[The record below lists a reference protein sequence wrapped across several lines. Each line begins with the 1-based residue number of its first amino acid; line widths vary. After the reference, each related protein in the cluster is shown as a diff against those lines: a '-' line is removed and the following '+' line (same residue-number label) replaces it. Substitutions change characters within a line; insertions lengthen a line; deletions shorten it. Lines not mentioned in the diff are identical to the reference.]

1 MLGNRFTAAIPS
13 SDNPF
18 EMLLGLFKEVIVHTS
33 GDLEEAIEWL
43 KQLDEHYQ
51 ITSNDYTFDDFIQDL
66 KDKGYIKDDTTG
78 IKIIKGKILIIML
91 GIIILVKTKGVK
103 ILMLI
108 FLKNST
114 SSNKFKITPKQ

>member
-43 KQLDEHYQ
+43 KQLD
-51 ITSNDYTFDDFIQDL
+51 
-66 KDKGYIKDDTTG
+66 
-78 IKIIKGKILIIML
+78 
-91 GIIILVKTKGVK
+91 
-103 ILMLI
+103 
-108 FLKNST
+108 
-114 SSNKFKITPKQ
+114 